1 MIDQETIKKANAD
14 IVGVLGRYN
23 IKLQKKGGELH
34 ALCPFHN
41 EKSPSFTVK
50 PADGYYYCFG
60 CGASGNAITFVM
72 EIENIGFRDAVEK
85 ITGNLPADFD
95 AEKSRA
101 SYKTEQA
108 DEWVPELVVPA
119 SAPTPPSVK
128 WMAAP
133 SGSRIPK
140 SSNTFVG
147 SGGDLLVK
155 HEAVARYPYHN
166 IDGSIAGYTLRFNC
180 AWGGK
185 DIIPQTWCKNTK
197 SGEFQW
203 RWLSLPKPRV
213 MYHLDKLSKHPNA
226 QVVMAEGEKA
236 CDAAQSLYEAIG
248 INRDRL
254 IVLSWAGGGKAVKH
268 TDWSPLAGRSV
279 GFWPDADKQ
288 VHPQTGD
295 LVPYLNQPGVACMLD
310 IASRIQNPKKMQIFV
325 PPEGVPD
332 GWDLADALPEGFDLL
347 AHTKSSSMAIPDF
360 IARFTPAPVVAP
372 PPAPAPEPVVVVEL
386 PPVIDEP
393 EEYEEDLIQNSE
405 FTVLGYDGDDYY
417 FFHHKKKQVL
427 RRTKGDFSETGLN
440 ELADI
445 NWWESNFPAKDG
457 FNRRAAVDWIFKIA
471 NSRGIYDPTKV
482 RGRGAWLD
490 KGRIVFHHGKHLSIN
505 GAYSDITAI
514 KSAYV
519 YPLARS
525 MPDMLEPLSDEEGK
539 HLVRVAMMP
548 RWSMPG
554 SAALMA
560 GWAMLAPI
568 CGALTWRPHIWLTGA
583 AGSGKA
589 QPHSSK
595 VLTPSGWRLM
605 GDICVGDMVTT
616 PDDKYGRVLGV
627 FPQGNKPV
635 YKLTFADGRS
645 TRATSDHLWKVRLGS
660 CWKIRTTEQ
669 MIGILSTETRQ
680 SVSLAIPL
688 SEAVSI
694 TSDRPKQVLPLH
706 PYVLGVLLGDGH
718 LANDEKYNSGT
729 IGLACWDQE
738 IVDRVRLLV
747 PDWMG
752 LFEATTR
759 KHHYRFGDL
768 SRYGKKTR
776 LLIKELRILG
786 TRSHNKFIP
795 LDYLNAS
802 VEDRWDL
809 LSGLMD
815 TDGTIG
821 SGSLSYCTVSKQL
834 ADDVAYLVRSL
845 GGIALV
851 SEKNTTY
858 TYLNEKKSGLL
869 AYNISIRFPDR
880 SKVFTLPRKACLA
893 NKDYQ
898 YSDCLYLN
906 VKSIELDGDE
916 DCSCIMIDH
925 PDRLYITDDFVV
937 THNTSI
943 QLKYCGGLTRGISV
957 YANGN
962 STEAGI
968 RQELKCD
975 ARPVMVDEFESNNE
989 REKQRVENVMSLIR
1003 QTSSE
1008 TQAKTYKG
1016 TASGTGM
1023 QFDVRSMFCLA
1034 SINTNLPTKADIDR
1048 LSILSLKTTRNE
1060 SQNHWPEL
1068 EAELNRIDEDAT
1080 LAGRLLSRCLTMMP
1094 VILAS
1099 IKVFRRVAATAF
1111 KSQRDGDQYGTLIA
1125 GCWCLAKHHVP
1136 SDEEALA
1143 LIGHYD
1149 WSQHREGSEEDD
1161 AMRALEAILS
1171 AKLKVQLVG
1180 ELSVYELIRELMPD
1194 HRRDLVSPA
1203 IADATLK
1210 RHGIRVEKEIGQVW
1224 FGSSV
1229 SSLKSLVEKM
1239 SFVTDLRG
1247 QLLRVKGA
1255 ERIDT
1260 NKKFNG
1266 VDSKVVAVPLWP
1278 IFAAEATGD
1287 ADFDN
1292 VPF

>member
-1 MIDQETIKKANAD
+1 MLLNDMSAHVCPFIFIAEIQGRVEMIDQETIRKANAD
-14 IVGVLGRYN
+14 IAGVLGRYN

-50 PADGYYYCFG
+50 PSEGFYHCFG

-95 AEKSRA
+95 AERARA

-108 DEWVPELVVPA
+108 DEWIPESVVPS
-119 SAPTPPSVK
+119 SAPNPPSIK

-133 SGSRIPK
+133 SGASIPK

-147 SGGDLLVK
+147 SGGDVLVK
-155 HEAVARYPYHN
+155 HEAIARYPYRN
-166 IDGSIAGYTLRFNC
+166 ADGSIAGYTLRFNC

-185 DIIPQTWCKNTK
+185 EIIPQTWCKNTK

-203 RWLSLPKPRV
+203 RWLSFPKPRL
-213 MYHLDKLSKHPNA
+213 MYNLDKLAKHPNA

-236 CDAAQSLYEAIG
+236 CDAAQSLYEGIG
-248 INRDRL
+248 ISRDRL

-268 TDWSPLAGRSV
+268 TDFAPLSGRSV

-288 VHPQTGD
+288 VFPQKHPKEGQ
-295 LVPYLNQPGVACMLD
+295 LVPYLEQPGVACMLD
-310 IASRIQNPKKMQIFV
+310 IAGRITNPKKLQIFV

-332 GWDLADALPEGFDLL
+332 GWDLADKLPEGLDLL
-347 AHTKSSSMAIPDF
+347 AHTKSSSMTIPDF
-360 IARFTPAPVVAP
+360 IARFTPVVVVTP
-372 PPAPAPEPVVVVEL
+372 PPAPEPSPAPAPAVAEL

-393 EEYEEDLIQNSE
+393 EEQLDDLIKNSE

-417 FFHHKKKQVL
+417 FFHHRKKQVL

-445 NWWESNFPAKDG
+445 NWWETNFPAKEG

-471 NSRGIYDPTKV
+471 NSRGIYDPTRV
-482 RGRGAWLD
+482 RGRGAWID
-490 KGRIVFHHGKHLSIN
+490 KGRLVFHHGKHLSIN
-505 GAYSDITAI
+505 GEYSDITNI
-514 KSAYV
+514 KSAFV

-525 MPDMLEPLSDEEGK
+525 MPDMLEPLSDAEGK

-548 RWSMPG
+548 RWAMPG

-568 CGALTWRPHIWLTGA
+568 CGALTWRPHIWITGA
-583 AGSGKA
+583 AGSGK
-589 QPHSSK
+589 
-595 VLTPSGWRLM
+595 
-605 GDICVGDMVTT
+605 
-616 PDDKYGRVLGV
+616 
-627 FPQGNKPV
+627 
-635 YKLTFADGRS
+635 
-645 TRATSDHLWKVRLGS
+645 
-660 CWKIRTTEQ
+660 
-669 MIGILSTETRQ
+669 
-680 SVSLAIPL
+680 
-688 SEAVSI
+688 
-694 TSDRPKQVLPLH
+694 
-706 PYVLGVLLGDGH
+706 
-718 LANDEKYNSGT
+718 
-729 IGLACWDQE
+729 
-738 IVDRVRLLV
+738 
-747 PDWMG
+747 
-752 LFEATTR
+752 
-759 KHHYRFGDL
+759 
-768 SRYGKKTR
+768 
-776 LLIKELRILG
+776 
-786 TRSHNKFIP
+786 
-795 LDYLNAS
+795 
-802 VEDRWDL
+802 
-809 LSGLMD
+809 
-815 TDGTIG
+815 
-821 SGSLSYCTVSKQL
+821 
-834 ADDVAYLVRSL
+834 
-845 GGIALV
+845 
-851 SEKNTTY
+851 
-858 TYLNEKKSGLL
+858 
-869 AYNISIRFPDR
+869 
-880 SKVFTLPRKACLA
+880 
-893 NKDYQ
+893 
-898 YSDCLYLN
+898 
-906 VKSIELDGDE
+906 
-916 DCSCIMIDH
+916 
-925 PDRLYITDDFVV
+925 
-937 THNTSI
+937 TSI

-1048 LSILSLKTTRNE
+1048 LSILSLKATRNE

-1068 EAELNRIDEDAT
+1068 EAELNKIDEDGT

-1111 KSQRDGDQYGTLIA
+1111 KSQRDGDQYGTLLA

-1136 SDEEALA
+1136 SDEEAVA

-1171 AKLKVQLVG
+1171 AKLRVALIG
-1180 ELSVYELIRELMPD
+1180 ELSVYELIREILPD
-1194 HRRDLVSPA
+1194 HRRDTVAPHV
-1203 IADATLK
+1203 ADATLK
-1210 RHGIRVEKEIGQVW
+1210 RHGIRVEKELGQVW

-1287 ADFDN
+1287 ADLDEI
-1292 VPF
+1292 PF